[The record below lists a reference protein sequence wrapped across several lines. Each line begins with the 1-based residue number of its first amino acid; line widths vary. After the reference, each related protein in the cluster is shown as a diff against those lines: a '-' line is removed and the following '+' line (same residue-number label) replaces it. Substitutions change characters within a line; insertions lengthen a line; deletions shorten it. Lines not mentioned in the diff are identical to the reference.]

1 MIRVFGTE
9 RPAFVL
15 ETPGL
20 SYAFRI
26 LPTGQPEQ
34 LCCGTRLPLETEAEV
49 LALSE
54 QRAFAPG
61 NTVVYDAEHPEL
73 SLEDVCLEFSAPG
86 KGDSREPMLVLV
98 NPDGSRTSDFVY
110 QSHSIDDSQPPQS
123 PLPGS
128 YGETGAFEQGAGIE
142 ISSPRRFAPPPS
154 LRGAGAEHL
163 CVSYRDRNCGLTL
176 ETHYWLWADCDCLC
190 RRNVL
195 RNTGDGAV
203 EIERFLSMQL
213 DLPERALAV
222 TGFFGAWAREMEKH
236 CIPLSAGK
244 LVLES
249 RGGASSSRC
258 NPFFIVHDP
267 AATERSGDCWG
278 FHLLYSG
285 SHYAAV
291 ERSAFGK
298 TRVVSGLQPEG
309 FRWLLAPGESFESP
323 EAVLCHAPAGFT
335 GLSQKLHFFV
345 REHVVRGRWK
355 RKTRP
360 ILLNSW
366 EACYFDIS
374 ERGLVALAKA
384 GRDIGVE
391 LFVLDDGW
399 FTSRSDDSRAL
410 GDWTPDPKKL
420 PGGLAGL
427 CRRINALGMQFGLW
441 VEPEMVN
448 RDSALFR
455 AHPDW
460 AMSIPGQPHAEG
472 RQQRLLDLANPAV
485 QDHLIETMTA
495 LFSSA
500 PISYVKWD
508 YNRNFSDVFSP
519 QLPARRQGETAH
531 RYILGL
537 YRILG
542 ELTRR
547 FPDILFEGCAAGG
560 NRFDLGILCF
570 FPQIWASDNT
580 DALARARMQEAY
592 SYGYPLS
599 CVAAHVSACPNHQT
613 LRNAPLDSRFAV
625 AAFGLLG
632 YELDLRDLS
641 PAQRK
646 ELRAQVE
653 TYRRWREVLQFGDFY
668 RVRAG
673 NDHQWCCVAPDKSRA
688 VGLFFRELAQA
699 NRPNDRFFAKGLD
712 PARRYRF
719 RNEPKAVD
727 VRRFGSLINTSA
739 PIHIRPDS
747 FLHDL
752 VAKLVKLPG
761 EREDHVLSGAQLMTA
776 GVPLRQGFAAVGHD
790 ERVRCMPDFS
800 SRLYFMEA
808 GDAQAPAS
816 EGLATAFPAKL

>member
-1 MIRVFGTE
+1 MIRVFGE
-9 RPAFVL
+9 ECPVFVL

-34 LCCGTRLPLETEAEV
+34 LCCCARLPLETLAEV

-54 QRAFAPG
+54 PRAFAPG
-61 NTVVYDAEHPEL
+61 NSVVYDKAHPEL

-98 NPDGSRTSDFVY
+98 QPDGSRSCDFVY
-110 QSHSIDDSQPPQS
+110 QSHSIDEAQPPQD

-128 YGETGAFEQGAGIE
+128 YGENG
-142 ISSPRRFAPPPS
+142 
-154 LRGAGAEHL
+154 GAEHL
-163 CVSYRDRNCGLTL
+163 CVRYRDRNGGLTL

-195 RNTGDGAV
+195 VNSGEGEV
-203 EIERFLSMQL
+203 QLERFLSMQL
-213 DLPERALAV
+213 DLPERELSV
-222 TGFFGAWAREMEKH
+222 SGFFGAWAREMERH

-249 RGGASSSRC
+249 RAGASSSRC
-258 NPFFIVHDP
+258 NPFFLVHDP
-267 AATERSGDCWG
+267 AATECAGDCWG

-285 SHYAAV
+285 SHFAAV
-291 ERSAFGK
+291 ERSPFGK
-298 TRVVSGLQPEG
+298 TRVVSGIQPEG
-309 FRWLLAPGESFESP
+309 FRWLLAPGERFESP
-323 EAVLCHAPAGFT
+323 EAVLCHSPAGFT
-335 GLSQKLHFFV
+335 GLSRKLHFFV

-355 RKTRP
+355 RQTRP

-374 ERGLVALAKA
+374 ERGLLALAKA

-391 LFVLDDGW
+391 LFVVDDGW
-399 FTSRSDDSRAL
+399 FSGRSDDSRAL
-410 GDWTPDPKKL
+410 GDWTPDRQKL
-420 PGGLAGL
+420 PEGLAGL
-427 CRRINALGMQFGLW
+427 CRRINALGLQCGIW

-448 RDSALFR
+448 CDSDLYR

-460 AMSIPGQPHAEG
+460 ALSIPGQHHAEG
-472 RQQRLLDLANPAV
+472 RNQRLLDLCNPAV
-485 QDHLIETMTA
+485 QDHLIDTLTE

-508 YNRNFSDVFSP
+508 YNRNFSDAFSP
-519 QLPARRQGETAH
+519 HLVARQQGEVAH

-537 YRILG
+537 YRVLG

-547 FPDILFEGCAAGG
+547 FPDLLFEGCASGG
-560 NRFDLGILCF
+560 NRFDPGILCF

-580 DALARARMQEAY
+580 DALARARIQEGY
-592 SYGYPLS
+592 SYGYPQS

-613 LRNAPLDSRFAV
+613 LRSTPPDSRFAV

-641 PAQRK
+641 PAQRR

-668 RVRAG
+668 RVRSG
-673 NDHQWCCVAPDKSRA
+673 NDHQWCCVAPDRSRA
-688 VGLFFRELAQA
+688 VGLFLRELARA
-699 NRPNDRFFAKGLD
+699 NRPNDRYFARGLD

-727 VRRFGSLINTSA
+727 VRRFGSLINTSS
-739 PIHIRPDS
+739 PIHIRQNS
-747 FLHDL
+747 ALHGL
-752 VAKLVKLPG
+752 IAKLVKLPG
-761 EREDHVLSGAQLMTA
+761 EREDQVLSGAQLMGPGAT
-776 GVPLRQGFAAVGHD
+776 LRQGFAAVGHNA
-790 ERVRCMPDFS
+790 EVRCMPDFS
-800 SRLYFMEA
+800 ARLYFLEA
-808 GDAQAPAS
+808 VGEPD
-816 EGLATAFPAKL
+816 GGAT

>member
-1 MIRVFGTE
+1 MIRVFGKE
-9 RPAFVL
+9 QPAFVL
-15 ETPGL
+15 DSPGL

-26 LPTGQPEQ
+26 LPTGQPEL
-34 LCCGTRLPLETEAEV
+34 LCCCARIPLETEGEV

-54 QRAFAPG
+54 PRAFAPG
-61 NTVVYDAEHPEL
+61 NTVVYDREHPEL
-73 SLEDVCLEFSAPG
+73 SLEDVCLECSAPG

-98 NPDGSRTSDFVY
+98 NPDGSRSSDFIY
-110 QSHSIDDSQPPQS
+110 QSHTIDDIQPPQS

-128 YGETGAFEQGAGIE
+128 YAEAG
-142 ISSPRRFAPPPS
+142 
-154 LRGAGAEHL
+154 GAEHL
-163 CVSYRDRNCGLTL
+163 CVTYRDRNCGLTL

-195 RNTGDGAV
+195 RNSGAGAV
-203 EIERFLSMQL
+203 ELERFLSMQL
-213 DLPERALAV
+213 DLPERNLAV

-236 CIPLSAGK
+236 CTPLSAGK

-267 AATERSGDCWG
+267 AATEQAGDCWG

-291 ERSAFGK
+291 ERSPFGK
-298 TRVVSGLQPEG
+298 TRIVSGIQPEG

-323 EAVLCHAPAGFT
+323 EAVLCHSPAGFT

-374 ERGLVALAKA
+374 ERGLVSLAKA

-391 LFVLDDGW
+391 LFVMDDGW
-399 FTSRSDDSRAL
+399 FTGRSDDSRAL
-410 GDWTPDPKKL
+410 GDWTPDRKKL
-420 PGGLAGL
+420 PDGLAGL
-427 CRRINALGMQFGLW
+427 CRRINALGMQFGIW

-448 RDSALFR
+448 CDSALFR

-472 RQQRLLDLANPAV
+472 RRQRLLDLANPAV
-485 QDHLIETMTA
+485 QDHLIETLTA
-495 LFSSA
+495 L
-500 PISYVKWD
+500 
-508 YNRNFSDVFSP
+508 RNFSDVFSP
-519 QLPARRQGETAH
+519 HLPARQQGEAAH

-537 YRILG
+537 YRLLG

-547 FPDILFEGCAAGG
+547 FPNILFEGCASGG

-580 DALARARMQEAY
+580 DALARARIQEGY

-632 YELDLRDLS
+632 YELDPRDLP
-641 PAQRK
+641 PAKRK

-668 RVRAG
+668 RVRSG
-673 NDHQWCCVAPDKSRA
+673 NGHQWCCVAPDKGRA
-688 VGLFFRELAQA
+688 VGLFLRELAQA

-712 PARRYRF
+712 PAQRYRF

-727 VRRFGSLINTSA
+727 VRRFGSLINTSS

-747 FLHDL
+747 LLHDL
-752 VAKLVKLPG
+752 VAKVVKLPG
-761 EREDHVLSGAQLMTA
+761 ERKDHVLSGAQLMAA
-776 GVPLRQGFAAVGHD
+776 GVPLKQGFSAVGHD
-790 ERVRCMPDFS
+790 ARVRCMPDFA

-808 GDAQAPAS
+808 VAEP
-816 EGLATAFPAKL
+816 